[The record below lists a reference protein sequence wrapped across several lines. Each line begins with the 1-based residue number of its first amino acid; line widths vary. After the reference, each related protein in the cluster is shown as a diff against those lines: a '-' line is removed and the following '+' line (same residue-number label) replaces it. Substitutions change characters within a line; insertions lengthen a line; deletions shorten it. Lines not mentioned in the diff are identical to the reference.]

1 MPTLSPVVKTTSPTL
16 NSKDSQSSQPLCSC
30 APRSFTVQI
39 DSTKVSCDD
48 NNTIKSNGGIS
59 KTECVW
65 KNVIDDSMDADITPV
80 NIKTRFV
87 GFVELGNNRQVIS
100 RSVRE
105 ADAEGNGDTFTF
117 ESISTSLSAT
127 ESIDDQLNQ
136 VPYAAGLLFVGE
148 NAKGEE
154 LNASFM
160 WYYSHSCDED
170 NGVTLVEDDVFGM
183 NKWTSVVEPDS
194 VFCPATTAD
203 ESFIPS
209 YDESAASTYTEGTLV
224 ELDGVVYKCNDFPF
238 HLYCKLTEYKPNS
251 VDTNWQDIWTA
262 IDAADTIMEPA
273 ITTSPTSQAPTTSK
287 PSMKPSLQPTTQVM
301 IPVDQPTGISSS
313 CPPAYDEVAAPLY
326 KPGSTVEV
334 GGYIYI
340 CNGDPYGLYCSWS
353 VFKPTVDGNKWQ
365 DTWTKLGPC
374 KGDPQSVPVRPSSVS
389 QPAPT
394 PPKPQSEEGPPTLA
408 NTSNGD
414 DTHSPTKSPSAKS
427 AKMMM
432 AKSSKSG
439 ACGSKSS
446 KKSSRSASEEEEDES
461 TGVTASLTI
470 ELSDMSSVLG
480 DEASKTFNETCAS
493 FISDQ
498 LESDEICVSDV
509 TCSLG
514 EQEFNDGTLS
524 IEIVVDASGDNITID
539 FQEFVDDAFEIKS
552 DEFVEALEDTDL
564 DDFDDLASVNVAAE
578 LQAIDNNLDVSDSK
592 PSNRKAVLWTMF
604 VLAAIGVIVGTLL
617 VQRRSSRKLSLPR
630 PRRSRR
636 RFEKRQQTQYT
647 SSEEDYSEDK
657 YAASYDNEQVPIGG
671 PPTPM
676 SIATE
681 AGQPPPVSEI
691 RHYNKHQPQTLP
703 PPSIINTSRSRS
715 KQQDDWIAASTP
727 SSMDCLP
734 ESNSRILHDLNKVDG
749 GRPTRFTKRTL
760 VAPKGKLGIVI
771 KKGPMGCM
779 IHSVKQG
786 SPMEGVLH
794 GEDIII
800 AFNDE
805 NVANYSARQLTML
818 IARNVDVTKK
828 FTVLSQKQ
836 NSAPIP
842 ARGSAMR
849 R

>member
-1 MPTLSPVVKTTSPTL
+1 MAETTIPTV
-16 NSKDSQSSQPLCSC
+16 NSEDSDSSQPLCSC
-30 APRSFTVQI
+30 TPRSFTVQI
-39 DSTKVSCDD
+39 DPTKVSCDD
-48 NNTIKSNGGIS
+48 HNTIKSNGGIS

-117 ESISTSLSAT
+117 ESISSSLSAT
-127 ESIDDQLNQ
+127 ESIDDQLNF

-148 NAKGEE
+148 NTKGEE

-160 WYYSHSCDED
+160 WYYSHSCDE
-170 NGVTLVEDDVFGM
+170 NGVTIVEDDVFGM
-183 NKWTSVVEPDS
+183 NIWTSVNEPSS
-194 VFCPATTAD
+194 VFCPATNVD

-209 YDESAASTYTEGTLV
+209 YDESALSTYTEGTLV

-238 HLYCKLTEYKPNS
+238 HLYCKLPEYKPGNS
-251 VDTNWQDIWTA
+251 AENWQDIWTA

-273 ITTSPTSQAPTTSK
+273 VTASPTSQAPTTSK
-287 PSMKPSLQPTTQVM
+287 PSMRPSLQPVAVFTSKPTSKV
-301 IPVDQPTGISSS
+301 VLSADQPTGISSS

-334 GGYIYI
+334 GGDIYI
-340 CNGDPYGLYCSWS
+340 CNADPYGLYCSWS
-353 VFKPTVDGNKWQ
+353 VFKPKVDGNKWQ

-374 KGDPQSVPVRPSSVS
+374 LDPQSVPARPSSES
-389 QPAPT
+389 QPAPV
-394 PPKPQSEEGPPTLA
+394 PPEPQSEEEPTTLVH
-408 NTSNGD
+408 TSDG
-414 DTHSPTKSPSAKS
+414 TEHPTKSPSAKS
-427 AKMMM
+427 AKVMM
-432 AKSSKSG
+432 AKSSKASG

-446 KKSSRSASEEEEDES
+446 KKASSSSEKEEES
-461 TGVTASLTI
+461 TVTETLTLD
-470 ELSDMSSVLG
+470 LSVMSSELNDTG
-480 DEASKTFNETCAS
+480 TAIFEETCAS
-493 FISDQ
+493 FISNQ
-498 LESDEICVSDV
+498 LESEEICVSDV

-514 EQEFNDGTLS
+514 EQEFNEGTLS
-524 IEIVVDASGDNITID
+524 IEIAVDATGDNITDID
-539 FQEFVDDAFEIKS
+539 FQAFES
-552 DEFVEALEDTDL
+552 DEFVEALNDTGLEDFTELTDV
-564 DDFDDLASVNVAAE
+564 SVLSQA
-578 LQAIDNNLDVSDSK
+578 LQAIDNNLDVSDSN

-617 VQRRSSRKLSLPR
+617 VQRRSNRKLLALPR

-636 RFEKRQQTQYT
+636 MLEKREQTQYT
-647 SSEEDYSEDK
+647 GDSSEEDFSEDK
-657 YAASYDNEQVPIGG
+657 YASSYDNEQVPMGG

-691 RHYNKHQPQTLP
+691 RHYQKHHPQTLP

-715 KQQDDWIAASTP
+715 KQQDDWVAASTP

-734 ESNSRILHDLNKVDG
+734 ESNSHILHDLNKGDG

-794 GEDIII
+794 GDDIII

>member
-1 MPTLSPVVKTTSPTL
+1 M
-16 NSKDSQSSQPLCSC
+16 DS
-30 APRSFTVQI
+30 
-39 DSTKVSCDD
+39 
-48 NNTIKSNGGIS
+48 
-59 KTECVW
+59 
-65 KNVIDDSMDADITPV
+65 
-80 NIKTRFV
+80 
-87 GFVELGNNRQVIS
+87 
-100 RSVRE
+100 
-105 ADAEGNGDTFTF
+105 
-117 ESISTSLSAT
+117 
-127 ESIDDQLNQ
+127 
-136 VPYAAGLLFVGE
+136 
-148 NAKGEE
+148 
-154 LNASFM
+154 
-160 WYYSHSCDED
+160 
-170 NGVTLVEDDVFGM
+170 
-183 NKWTSVVEPDS
+183 
-194 VFCPATTAD
+194 
-203 ESFIPS
+203 
-209 YDESAASTYTEGTLV
+209 
-224 ELDGVVYKCNDFPF
+224 
-238 HLYCKLTEYKPNS
+238 
-251 VDTNWQDIWTA
+251 
-262 IDAADTIMEPA
+262 
-273 ITTSPTSQAPTTSK
+273 
-287 PSMKPSLQPTTQVM
+287 
-301 IPVDQPTGISSS
+301 
-313 CPPAYDEVAAPLY
+313 
-326 KPGSTVEV
+326 
-334 GGYIYI
+334 
-340 CNGDPYGLYCSWS
+340 
-353 VFKPTVDGNKWQ
+353 
-365 DTWTKLGPC
+365 
-374 KGDPQSVPVRPSSVS
+374 QSVPVRPSSES

-394 PPKPQSEEGPPTLA
+394 PKSQSEEGPPTLV
-408 NTSNGD
+408 NTSDG

-432 AKSSKSG
+432 AKSSKSSG

-446 KKSSRSASEEEEDES
+446 KKSSSEEEEEES
-461 TGVTASLTI
+461 TVTASLTI
-470 ELSDMSSVLG
+470 DLSVMSSEL
-480 DEASKTFNETCAS
+480 DEESSEIFNETCAS

-509 TCSLG
+509 TCSIE
-514 EQEFNDGTLS
+514 EQIFTDTMLS
-524 IEIVVDASGDNITID
+524 VDIEVDATGDNITID
-539 FQEFVDDAFEIKS
+539 FQEFVDDAFEIES
-552 DEFVEALEDTDL
+552 DEFVEALIDTGLED
-564 DDFDDLASVNVAAE
+564 FNDLASVNVAAE
-578 LQAIDNNLDVSDSK
+578 LQAIDNNLDVSDSSR
-592 PSNRKAVLWTMF
+592 PNRKAVLWTMF

-647 SSEEDYSEDK
+647 SSEEDLSEDK
-657 YAASYDNEQVPIGG
+657 YAASYDNEQVPMGG

-715 KQQDDWIAASTP
+715 KHQDDWAASTP

-734 ESNSRILHDLNKVDG
+734 ESNSRILHDLNKGDG

>member
-1 MPTLSPVVKTTSPTL
+1 M
-16 NSKDSQSSQPLCSC
+16 
-30 APRSFTVQI
+30 F
-39 DSTKVSCDD
+39 
-48 NNTIKSNGGIS
+48 
-59 KTECVW
+59 
-65 KNVIDDSMDADITPV
+65 DIP
-80 NIKTRFV
+80 
-87 GFVELGNNRQVIS
+87 
-100 RSVRE
+100 
-105 ADAEGNGDTFTF
+105 
-117 ESISTSLSAT
+117 
-127 ESIDDQLNQ
+127 
-136 VPYAAGLLFVGE
+136 
-148 NAKGEE
+148 
-154 LNASFM
+154 
-160 WYYSHSCDED
+160 
-170 NGVTLVEDDVFGM
+170 
-183 NKWTSVVEPDS
+183 
-194 VFCPATTAD
+194 
-203 ESFIPS
+203 
-209 YDESAASTYTEGTLV
+209 EGTLV
-224 ELDGVVYKCNDFPF
+224 ELDGVIYKCNDFPF
-238 HLYCKLTEYKPNS
+238 HLYCKLPEYRPGNS
-251 VDTNWQDIWTA
+251 AENWQDVWTA
-262 IDAADTIMEPA
+262 IDAANTIMEPA
-273 ITTSPTSQAPTTSK
+273 ITASPSSRPSQAPITSTPSMRPSLKPIIVATSNPTSQ
-287 PSMKPSLQPTTQVM
+287 VM
-301 IPVDQPTGISSS
+301 LPVDQPTGISSS

-326 KPGSTVEV
+326 KAGSTVEV

-340 CNGDPYGLYCSWS
+340 CNADPYGLYCSWS

-374 KGDPQSVPVRPSSVS
+374 ELDPQSVPVRPSSES
-389 QPAPT
+389 QPVPT
-394 PPKPQSEEGPPTLA
+394 PKPQPEEEPPTLV
-408 NTSNGD
+408 NTSDG
-414 DTHSPTKSPSAKS
+414 TEHPTKSPSAKS

-432 AKSSKSG
+432 AKSSKTSG

-446 KKSSRSASEEEEDES
+446 KKAASEEEEES
-461 TGVTASLTI
+461 TEVTASI
-470 ELSDMSSVLG
+470 ELELSVISSST
-480 DEASKTFNETCAS
+480 DESNAVFEETCAS
-493 FISDQ
+493 FISDE
-498 LESDEICVSDV
+498 LCVSDV
-509 TCSLG
+509 TCSIFG
-514 EQEFNDGTLS
+514 QSFGQSTRS
-524 IEIVVDASGDNITID
+524 ISFDVDATVDNITDND
-539 FQEFVDDAFEIKS
+539 FKELVKGAFES
-552 DEFVEALEDTDL
+552 GDGEEEFIDALKKAGEDAGVNDFTEITDVL
-564 DDFDDLASVNVAAE
+564 VVSQA

-592 PSNRKAVLWTMF
+592 PSNKKAVLWTMF

-636 RFEKRQQTQYT
+636 RLEKRQQTQYT
-647 SSEEDYSEDK
+647 GGDSSEEDFSEDK
-657 YAASYDNEQVPIGG
+657 YAASYDNEQVPMGG

-681 AGQPPPVSEI
+681 ACQPPPVSEI
-691 RHYNKHQPQTLP
+691 KHYNKHHPQTLP

-715 KQQDDWIAASTP
+715 KHQDDWVAASTP

-734 ESNSRILHDLNKVDG
+734 ESNSRILHDLHKGDG